1 MSLVEEYE
9 LKRALWLKKIIRNRE
24 LGTFVRYA
32 TPEFSEPTHLQPIV
46 DALTEIAFDGVKK
59 NICISAPPQHFKTT
73 TLQHFIALYLV
84 LKPTANIV
92 YMSYNETLASQRVL
106 EIIKILE
113 RLGIKPDPRQ
123 STKTQYWT
131 LKGGKITAAGVD
143 AGFTG
148 RAADLIII
156 DDPHKN
162 IDEVRSPA
170 MMQRLINVFK
180 GVVETREQDRT
191 SVIVTHTRWS
201 KGDMI
206 GWILDNRKK
215 YQSINIPVINDGEP
229 LLPSILGLNSI
240 EEIRDGSPDVF
251 LSMYMGQPPN
261 SMSSVFRSELN
272 GVTLPK
278 YYTEKPNEFDSVAIG
293 GDLAYTDK
301 TRADY
306 TVYVLMY
313 KNGSKIYIEHAER
326 WQQDFLYT
334 RGRIKQVYDDY
345 QIPFELE
352 YNGVQKGIVETLE
365 NDGIAVNRQDVTA
378 SKYSRSLD
386 FASEWNRGNVYI
398 KKADWNQWFL
408 DEVLS
413 FTGSGKEHDDIVD
426 ACVYAYR
433 GVSYDIGF
441 A

>member
-1 MSLVEEYE
+1 
-9 LKRALWLKKIIRNRE
+9 
-24 LGTFVRYA
+24 
-32 TPEFSEPTHLQPIV
+32 
-46 DALTEIAFDGVKK
+46 
-59 NICISAPPQHFKTT
+59 
-73 TLQHFIALYLV
+73 
-84 LKPTANIV
+84 
-92 YMSYNETLASQRVL
+92 
-106 EIIKILE
+106 
-113 RLGIKPDPRQ
+113 
-123 STKTQYWT
+123 
-131 LKGGKITAAGVD
+131 
-143 AGFTG
+143 
-148 RAADLIII
+148 
-156 DDPHKN
+156 
-162 IDEVRSPA
+162 
-170 MMQRLINVFK
+170 
-180 GVVETREQDRT
+180 
-191 SVIVTHTRWS
+191 
-201 KGDMI
+201 
-206 GWILDNRKK
+206 
-215 YQSINIPVINDGEP
+215 
-229 LLPSILGLNSI
+229 
-240 EEIRDGSPDVF
+240 
-251 LSMYMGQPPN
+251 
-261 SMSSVFRSELN
+261 MSSVFRSELN

-313 KNGSKIYIEHAER
+313 KNGGKIYIEHAER

-334 RGRIKQVYDDY
+334 RGRIKQVYGDY

-365 NDGIAVNRQDVTA
+365 MDGIAVNRQDVTA

-433 GVSYDIGF
+433 GVSYGIGF